1 MMAIA
6 EAWRIQ
12 NSDQRVK
19 QESPRKNRDVCN
31 HLTDGILHL
40 LAIKLV
46 FDRKTKIITN
56 PKKIAR
62 LSE

>member
-31 HLTDGILHL
+31 HLTDRILHL

-46 FDRKTKIITN
+46 F
-56 PKKIAR
+56 
-62 LSE
+62 